1 LGNFL
6 LGVFA
11 GPDLIHD
18 LVRVVGTVVFMLMIF
33 IVVLVFRIGMV
44 VRMLMIFIVFLGLN
58 SVRGHAM
65 LSLGVD

>member
-1 LGNFL
+1 MGNFL

-33 IVVLVFRIGMV
+33 IVVLVFMIGM